1 MYECSLCGDPVMR
14 RGLCAGCAEERRA
27 AHAAASRQVAQIR
40 AVYGEGLPQHVEPV
54 APLPRIAVVAPPER
68 PQEAPKPVQAAP
80 AMAPLPARPVAT
92 LKLATVSVG
101 QYRERWVGGAPVPRT
116 KLPMVVGKPVRGQC
130 RIDGCVRN
138 ARTRGLCE
146 GCARQAT
153 EEGVFEQVA
162 AAAIRSD
169 SGQLIAAVVQAVRR
183 EPGRTI
189 RQIGPLNGLSFERTR
204 EAAYI
209 AVKEGK
215 LMRRGALYYLPGA
228 S

>member
-1 MYECSLCGDPVMR
+1 MSTGIQGFRPGEQPCEDCGAPTRQRV
-14 RGLCAGCAEERRA
+14 GALWFCAP
-27 AHAAASRQVAQIR
+27 HAAAYRR
-40 AVYGEGLPQHVEPV
+40 GEVV
-54 APLPRIAVVAPPER
+54 VVAPPER
-68 PQEAPKPVQAAP
+68 PQEAPAPVQAAP
-80 AMAPLPARPVAT
+80 AMTPLPVRPVAA

-101 QYRERWVGGAPVPRT
+101 QYRERWVGGAPVPRK

-169 SGQLIAAVVQAVRR
+169 SGKLIAAVVQAVRR